1 MRMHKIF
8 MLLLLSLWCTYLF
21 SQTKNHIAIGP
32 YVQNVTD
39 EKATI
44 CWTTLEGKSIVFNPD
59 SSKQYIN
66 EYQHHEMM
74 LGDLIPNTTYAY
86 DVLGNG
92 LSGGMG
98 SFRTFPKKIIPFR
111 FVVIGDTRSRHK
123 IHAHHVKRIIEEKPL
138 FVVNTGD
145 LISDGLKIQHWEKFF
160 EINRELMRNIPYF
173 AVLGNH
179 EHDSKHYYD
188 FFYLPGNERYYH
200 FSVGDA
206 LFIILDT
213 SGEDYQ
219 TPEYINEENKE
230 YFWNNYNLLYFKEQ
244 KAWLEHILKL
254 HNDAGFI
261 FVFFHEPL
269 FSVKPSRVE
278 DAKMR
283 RDFWGDIFERYSV
296 QAILNGHDHHY
307 HHAFSGGT
315 HYITTAGGGASLYD
329 VSALQPETI
338 KVAEIEHF
346 MIIDV
351 GLKKA
356 KLTAIDINNQ
366 IIEEILVNKRTQKK

>member
-1 MRMHKIF
+1 MRMYKIILSIF
-8 MLLLLSLWCTYLF
+8 VLLTFWGDNLF
-21 SQTKNHIAIGP
+21 SQSKNQIAIGP

-44 CWTTLEGKSIVFNPD
+44 CWSTITGQSILINPD
-59 SSKQYIN
+59 SSKQIIN

-74 LGDLIPNTTYAY
+74 LGDLHPNSTYSY

-92 LSGGMG
+92 SSEGKG
-98 SFRTFPKKIIPFR
+98 SFRTFPKKFVPFR
-111 FVVIGDTRSRHK
+111 FVVLGDTRGRHK
-123 IHAHHVKRIIEEKPL
+123 IHAQHVKRIIEKEPL

-160 EINRELMRNIPYF
+160 EINRELMRNVPYF
-173 AVLGNH
+173 PVLGNH

-188 FFYLPGNERYYH
+188 FFNLPGNERYYH

-206 LFIILDT
+206 LFIVLDT

-219 TPEYINEENKE
+219 TPDYIKDENKE
-230 YFWNNYNLLYFKEQ
+230 YFWNNYNLIYFKEQ
-244 KAWLEHILKL
+244 KAWLEHTLDL
-254 HNDAGFI
+254 HKDAGFI

-283 RDFWGDIFERYSV
+283 RAFWGDIFERHGV
-296 QAILNGHDHHY
+296 QVILNGHDHHY

-315 HYITTAGGGASLYD
+315 HYITTAGGGAGLYD
-329 VSALQPETI
+329 VSAIQPETVMVK
-338 KVAEIEHF
+338 KVEHF
-346 MIIDV
+346 VVVDV
-351 GLKKA
+351 GLNEA
-356 KLTAIDINNQ
+356 KLTAIDINDNV
-366 IIEEILVNKRTQKK
+366 IEEIKVEKRIR